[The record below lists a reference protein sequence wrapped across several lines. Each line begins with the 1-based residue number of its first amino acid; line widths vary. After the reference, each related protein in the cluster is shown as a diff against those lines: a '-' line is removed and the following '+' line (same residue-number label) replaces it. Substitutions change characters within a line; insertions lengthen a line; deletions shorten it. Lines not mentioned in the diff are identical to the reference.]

1 MTNRK
6 VAHHNYVPGASRS
19 PRTPDTLQHA
29 LDDLIRRARTLMETE
44 ERQQVAARII
54 ELRERSPYTQP
65 VMADKLGISLRG
77 YQKLEE
83 NGTQSYERCKEL
95 VAIHRAWAH
104 RDPHWQHLDA
114 EWIYT
119 GLGDPADH
127 GVNDTPDLMLALSKA
142 SGGLPGALAEQMERL
157 NGEISDLRDA
167 VLHLTAD
174 NLRLHQELQ
183 ELIAM
188 GRRGSA
194 EGGERR

>member
-6 VAHHNYVPGASRS
+6 SANPTYAPGASRS

-29 LDDLIRRARTLMETE
+29 LDDLIRRARTLMDAE
-44 ERQQVAARII
+44 ERQQVAAHII

-65 VMADKLGISLRG
+65 IMADKLGISLRG

-95 VAIHRAWAH
+95 VAIHRVWAR

-119 GLGDPADH
+119 GRGDPADH
-127 GVNDTPDLMLALSKA
+127 GVNDTPDLMLALSRA
-142 SGGLPGALAEQMERL
+142 SGGVPAVLAEQLERL
-157 NGEISDLRDA
+157 NGEIGDLRDA

-174 NLRLHQELQ
+174 NLRLRTELQ

-188 GRRGSA
+188 GRQAGAEEGS
-194 EGGERR
+194 RR